1 MSLLKSAL
9 NMLSGGLVKAVIR
22 ERDGSGKVTCA
33 FNPTEY
39 EISKSAEW
47 KQETT
52 LAAPTAPS
60 AQFMGTKAREL
71 GMTLLFDAWG
81 SGNSIAGD
89 VDRLLGWMN
98 PTSSSLR
105 REDPMPP
112 ALTFTWGRNQFFT
125 AYLKSATASYKLFDT
140 DGTPLRATVK
150 VTLVELPTASR
161 RQNPTSGSLPGR
173 RTALMTSDASLMSI
187 AQAEYGRA
195 SLWRGLAAANGI
207 SDPFRV
213 PIGKTILVPS
223 RTDAEELS

>member
-1 MSLLKSAL
+1 VSLLKTAL
-9 NMLSGGLVKAVIR
+9 NMPSGGLVKAVIR
-22 ERDGSGKVTCA
+22 ERDGSGKVSCA

-52 LAAPTAPS
+52 LAAAKAPS

-71 GMTLLFDAWG
+71 SMTLLFDAWG
-81 SGNSIAGD
+81 SGKSIAAD
-89 VDRLLGWMN
+89 IDKLLGWMN
-98 PTSSSLR
+98 PTSASLR

-112 ALTFTWGRNQFFT
+112 ALTFTWGRNQFFA
-125 AYLKSATASYKLFDT
+125 AYLKSAGASYKLFDT

-161 RQNPTSGSLPGR
+161 RQNPTSGSTPGR
-173 RTALMTSDASLMSI
+173 RTALVTSDASLASI

-213 PIGKTILVPS
+213 PAGTSLLVPS
-223 RTDAEELS
+223 RADVEALS